1 MYLFQEKGEKSEMK
15 DMRSEKAEEIL
26 QKLKKR
32 DRKASIP
39 YQGPADIDFI
49 VQKTTEGTD
58 DKTQE
63 KISRVLREL
72 DASTMDDVGPLTTL
86 SGITSSYR

>member
-1 MYLFQEKGEKSEMK
+1 MKG
-15 DMRSEKAEEIL
+15 MRSEKAEKIL
-26 QKLKKR
+26 RMMKKR
-32 DRKASIP
+32 DRRHSKP

-49 VQKTTEGTD
+49 VQKTTEGTG

-72 DASTMDDVGPLTTL
+72 NASTLDDVGPLTTL
-86 SGITSSYR
+86 SGIIPSYR